1 MRMLAEVTEAVAEAH
16 GFDFAMA
23 IEVGVVLTNVLLF
36 LATIITA
43 IYMRNEAIRHRLEAQ
58 TAHNRHEE
66 TIVGGIEDHDER
78 ELMRMAQLIEKVID
92 DQKTDRDKVVDDGV
106 PNLRSA

>member
-1 MRMLAEVTEAVAEAH
+1 MLAEVTEAVAEAH

-36 LATIITA
+36 LATVITA
-43 IYMRNEAIRHRLEAQ
+43 IYMRNEAVRHRLEAQ
-58 TAHNRHEE
+58 KEQNRHEE
-66 TIVGGIEDHDER
+66 VQVHEVADHSEEILRTLADMVDHAIEE
-78 ELMRMAQLIEKVID
+78 
-92 DQKTDRDKVVDDGV
+92 KTDRDKVVDDGV